1 MHGSQGVKYTW
12 GVHGTQG
19 VNCSCGVHGALG
31 VNCTWGVHGTG
42 VLSHMANLAIVYLN
56 TEM

>member
-12 GVHGTQG
+12 GVHGTR
-19 VNCSCGVHGALG
+19 G